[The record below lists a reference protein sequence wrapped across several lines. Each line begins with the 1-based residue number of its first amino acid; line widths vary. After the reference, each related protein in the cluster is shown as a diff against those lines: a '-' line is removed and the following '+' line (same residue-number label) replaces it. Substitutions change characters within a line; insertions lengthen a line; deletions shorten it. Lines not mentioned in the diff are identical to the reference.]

1 MSWDMSDVLTVIYN
15 DTCPICSREV
25 QAYRDR
31 TDPKK
36 VRYHG
41 VSQGGLEQYDLS
53 EDEAAR
59 QFHVARGEDRLEGV
73 DAFAALWAQIPRLRW
88 LGWLVTR
95 PGIHALASLV
105 YRGILAPILYWMHRR
120 RVRRLQNQSGR
131 LG

>member
-1 MSWDMSDVLTVIYN
+1 MSWDMRDTLTVIYN

-25 QAYRDR
+25 RAYRDR
-31 TDPKK
+31 TDPQK

-41 VSQGGLEQYDLS
+41 VSQGDIEQYDLS

-59 QFHVARGEDRLEGV
+59 QFHVIRGDERLEGV

-95 PGIHALASLV
+95 PGIHGLASLV

-120 RVRRLQNQSGR
+120 RVRRLQNRVGK